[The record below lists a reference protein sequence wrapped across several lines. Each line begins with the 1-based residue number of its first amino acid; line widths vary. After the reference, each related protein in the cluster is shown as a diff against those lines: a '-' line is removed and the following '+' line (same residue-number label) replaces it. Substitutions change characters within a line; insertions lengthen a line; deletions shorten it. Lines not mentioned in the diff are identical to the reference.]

1 MTSPRTS
8 AFLACSLALLL
19 GGCARAAKPQTE
31 AGNAEQQQVA
41 TWLQRAHQLAD
52 AADYTRA
59 EQYLNLATKHGGDPA
74 RVMPLLIDVCVR
86 DQRYRAALQYAE
98 EHLRRH
104 PRAYRLRYIEA
115 TLLRALGDIGKS
127 RQELQRVLDASPEYA
142 DAHYSMA
149 VLLRDQLGSY
159 VEADRHFREYLRLAP
174 RGQHAEEA
182 GDSLLEAMP

>member
-1 MTSPRTS
+1 MTSRY
-8 AFLACSLALLL
+8 LAITLALELAA
-19 GGCARAAKPQTE
+19 CAHSAKGPQTQAHHE
-31 AGNAEQQQVA
+31 DEQAAMLV
-41 TWLQRAHQLAD
+41 QRAHQFAD

-59 EQYLNLATKHGGDPA
+59 EQYLNLATKRGGDEA
-74 RVMPLLIDVCVR
+74 QVMPLLIDVCVR

-104 PRAYRLRYIEA
+104 PRSYRLRYIEA

-127 RQELQRVLDASPEYA
+127 RQELQRVLDASPDYA

-149 VLLRDQLGSY
+149 VLLRDQLGSHL
-159 VEADRHFREYLRLAP
+159 EADRHFREYLRLAP

-182 GDSLLEAMP
+182 GESLLEAVP

>member
-1 MTSPRTS
+1 MTSSRLS
-8 AFLACSLALLL
+8 FAFALCLGLGACAHE
-19 GGCARAAKPQTE
+19 AKQPQLSDRD
-31 AGNAEQQQVA
+31 AEQQQVA
-41 TWLQRAHQLAD
+41 DWVQRAHRLSD

-74 RVMPLLIDVCVR
+74 QVMPLLIDVCVR

-104 PRAYRLRYIEA
+104 PREYRLRYIEA
-115 TLLRALGDIGKS
+115 TLLRALGDIAKS
-127 RQELQRVLDASPEYA
+127 RQELQRVLEASPDYA

-159 VEADRHFREYLRLAP
+159 VEADQHFREYLRLAP

>member
-1 MTSPRTS
+1 MVRHLQ
-8 AFLACSLALLL
+8 ALLALSLVACVHGERVPSTQL
-19 GGCARAAKPQTE
+19 SA
-31 AGNAEQQQVA
+31 AEQQAAFLV
-41 TWLQRAHQLAD
+41 QRARELAD

-59 EQYLNLATKHGGDPA
+59 EQYLNLAAQHGFDSA
-74 RVMPLLIDVCVR
+74 QMLPLLLDVCVR

-98 EHLRRH
+98 DHLRQH

-115 TLLRALGDIGKS
+115 TLLRALGDVAKS
-127 RQELQRVLDASPEYA
+127 RQELQRVLDASPDFA

-159 VEADRHFREYLRLAP
+159 LEADRHFREYLRLAP

-182 GDSLLEAMP
+182 GASLLEAMP

>member
-1 MTSPRTS
+1 VHAEKP
-8 AFLACSLALLL
+8 
-19 GGCARAAKPQTE
+19 PQTE
-31 AGNAEQQQVA
+31 GGNAERQQVA
-41 TWLQRAHQLAD
+41 TWMQRAHQLAD

-74 RVMPLLIDVCVR
+74 QVMPLLIDVCVR

-149 VLLRDQLGSY
+149 VLLRDQLSSY

-182 GDSLLEAMP
+182 GDSLLDSMP

>member
-1 MTSPRTS
+1 MMSSRNS
-8 AFLACSLALLL
+8 LLAVGLALWL
-19 GGCARAAKPQTE
+19 GACAHNAKQPQTE
-31 AGNAEQQQVA
+31 GGDAQAQQVA
-41 TWLQRAHQLAD
+41 TWLQHAHQLAD

-59 EQYLNLATKHGGDPA
+59 EQYLNLAAKHGGDPA
-74 RVMPLLIDVCVR
+74 QVMPFLIDVCVR

-127 RQELQRVLDASPEYA
+127 RQELQRVLDASPDYA

-159 VEADRHFREYLRLAP
+159 TEADQHFREYLRLAP

-182 GDSLLEAMP
+182 GESLLEAMP

>member
-1 MTSPRTS
+1 MSSRYLTLIFALGLAACARS
-8 AFLACSLALLL
+8 AKGPQTQALHDEPQAALL
-19 GGCARAAKPQTE
+19 
-31 AGNAEQQQVA
+31 V
-41 TWLQRAHQLAD
+41 QRAHQFAD

-59 EQYLNLATKHGGDPA
+59 EQYLNLATKRGGDETQ
-74 RVMPLLIDVCVR
+74 VMPLLIDVCVR

-104 PRAYRLRYIEA
+104 PRSYRLRYIEA

-127 RQELQRVLDASPEYA
+127 RQELQRVLDASPDYA

-149 VLLRDQLGSY
+149 VLLRDQLGSHQ
-159 VEADRHFREYLRLAP
+159 EADRHFREYLRLAP

-182 GDSLLEAMP
+182 GESLLEAVP

>member
-1 MTSPRTS
+1 
-8 AFLACSLALLL
+8 
-19 GGCARAAKPQTE
+19 
-31 AGNAEQQQVA
+31 
-41 TWLQRAHQLAD
+41 
-52 AADYTRA
+52 
-59 EQYLNLATKHGGDPA
+59 
-74 RVMPLLIDVCVR
+74 LIDVCVR

-127 RQELQRVLDASPEYA
+127 RQELQRVLDTSPDYA

-149 VLLRDQLGSY
+149 ILLRDQLGSY
-159 VEADRHFREYLRLAP
+159 VEADQHFREYLRLAP

-182 GDSLLEAMP
+182 GESLLEAMP

>member
-1 MTSPRTS
+1 LCLTLWLGACAHS
-8 AFLACSLALLL
+8 A
-19 GGCARAAKPQTE
+19 KQP
-31 AGNAEQQQVA
+31 NAEGGDAEAEQVA
-41 TWLQRAHQLAD
+41 IWLRHAHELAD

-74 RVMPLLIDVCVR
+74 QVMPLLIDVCVR

-115 TLLRALGDIGKS
+115 TLLRALGDISKS
-127 RQELQRVLDASPEYA
+127 RQELQRVLDASPDYA

-159 VEADRHFREYLRLAP
+159 TEADRHFREYLRLAP

-182 GDSLLEAMP
+182 GESLLEAMP